1 MYLTFCG
8 VDTSASDTGRGCTGA
23 FLVILFIY
31 LTNLMFWSQ
40 MYLHSVFAVH
50 MYLAFW
56 VFCVG
61 GCFSFFTHQ
70 GVYHRQHS
78 PLVKP
83 SRNNVCISLCLCR
96 VSVVSGMIPGAE

>member
-56 VFCVG
+56 VLCVG
-61 GCFSFFTHQ
+61 GLCFVIQT
-70 GVYHRQHS
+70 
-78 PLVKP
+78 
-83 SRNNVCISLCLCR
+83 SRCISPPALPPCQTQQKQCMYFS
-96 VSVVSGMIPGAE
+96 VSMYSDRGLGHDPRC